1 MRSKDYEQRG
11 IEATL
16 TDIEGAR
23 SPKGGI
29 VPGIQYLRGFAAI
42 LVVIWHVNWLV
53 SLPPSYGNSPFA
65 LAETGLFGVAI
76 FFVISGFIITIVS
89 FGPIRGTRTEFFV
102 RRFVRIIPFMWV
114 CVIGYNLLSMAGT
127 ARIDVLP
134 GLRAMALW
142 PIGELRPHVV
152 WTLRHEFIF
161 YVLFAL
167 TMLRPRPLSYV
178 LAAWFVAPL
187 AWYAASRLLAWPELL
202 QPDSSRLALAS
213 VVGYGNVMMPNL
225 QFGMGFVLGLLWLKG
240 HPIVQNRF
248 PAAFL
253 LTLAATILAT
263 ALVGATLSED
273 NGLRAL
279 WWTMFATLV
288 VWLGAVS
295 TEARGPSHSLGM
307 LLGNAS
313 YSIYL
318 THPATAVVLIQISAR
333 LHNPLTSALF
343 VIVSVVVS
351 ILAGILI
358 HWYVEQPFVAWCRS
372 LGRRRPV
379 VA

>member
-1 MRSKDYEQRG
+1 M
-11 IEATL
+11 

-53 SLPPSYGNSPFA
+53 SLPPSYGESPFA

-89 FGPIRGTRTEFFV
+89 FGPTRSTRAEFFV

-127 ARIDVLP
+127 AKIDLLP

-161 YVLFAL
+161 YILFAF
-167 TMLRPRPLSYV
+167 TMLRPRPLSYL
-178 LAAWFVAPL
+178 LAAWFLAPL
-187 AWYAASRLLAWPELL
+187 VWYAASHLLAWPELL
-202 QPDSSRLALAS
+202 QPETSGLALAT
-213 VVGYGNVMMPNL
+213 VVGYGNIMMPNL
-225 QFGMGFVLGLLWLKG
+225 QFGMGFALGLLWLKG
-240 HPIVQNRF
+240 HPLVQSRY

-253 LTLAATILAT
+253 LTLAATCLAT

-273 NGLRAL
+273 NALRAL
-279 WWTMFATLV
+279 WWTLFATIV
-288 VWLGAVS
+288 VWLGIVS
-295 TEARGPSHSLGM
+295 TEKPGPLHSLGL
-307 LLGNAS
+307 LLGDAS

-318 THPATAVVLIQISAR
+318 THAATAVVLIQISAR
-333 LHNPLTSALF
+333 LHNPLPSALF
-343 VIVSVVVS
+343 VIAAVVSSVV
-351 ILAGILI
+351 AGILI
-358 HWYVEQPFVAWCRS
+358 HWYVEQPLIAYCRR
-372 LGRRRPV
+372 LGRRRSI

>member
-1 MRSKDYEQRG
+1 M
-11 IEATL
+11 

-53 SLPPSYGNSPFA
+53 SLPPSYGISPFA

-89 FGPIRGTRTEFFV
+89 FGPIRATRTEFFV

-127 ARIDVLP
+127 ARIDLLP

-152 WTLRHEFIF
+152 WTLRLDFISST
-161 YVLFAL
+161 LLAL
-167 TMLRPRPLSYV
+167 TMWRPGPLAYL
-178 LAAWFVAPL
+178 LAAWFVAPP
-187 AWYAASRLLAWPELL
+187 AWFAASRLLAWPELL
-202 QPDSSRLALAS
+202 QPESSSLALAT
-213 VVGYGNVMMPNL
+213 VVGYGNIMMPNL
-225 QFGMGFVLGLLWLKG
+225 QFGMGFVLGLLWLKA

-279 WWTMFATLV
+279 WWTLFATLV
-288 VWLGAVS
+288 VWLGIVS
-295 TEARGPSHSLGM
+295 TEAPGPWHSLGM

-318 THPATAVVLIQISAR
+318 THAATAVVLIQISAR
-333 LHNPLTSALF
+333 LHNPLPSALF
-343 VIVSVVVS
+343 VMMSVIVS

-358 HWYVEQPFVAWCRS
+358 HWYIEQPLIAWCRR
-372 LGRRRPV
+372 LGRRRSV

>member
-1 MRSKDYEQRG
+1 M
-11 IEATL
+11 

-53 SLPPSYGNSPFA
+53 SLPPSYGESPFL

-89 FGPIRGTRTEFFV
+89 FGPIRSTLAEFFL

-114 CVIGYNLLSMAGT
+114 CVIGYNLLSLAGSGKL
-127 ARIDVLP
+127 DPLP
-134 GLRAMALW
+134 GLRALALW
-142 PIGELRPHVV
+142 PIGELRPYVV

-161 YVLFAL
+161 YILFAL
-167 TMLRPRPLSYV
+167 TMLRPRPRLSLLV
-178 LAAWFVAPL
+178 AWFLAPL
-187 AWYAASRLLAWPELL
+187 AWYAAARLLAWPELL
-202 QPDSSRLALAS
+202 HPESTGLALAT
-213 VVGYGNVMMPNL
+213 VVGYGNIMMPNL
-225 QFGMGFVLGLLWLKG
+225 QFGMGFALGLLWLKG
-240 HPIVQNRF
+240 HPLVRSRY

-253 LTLAATILAT
+253 LTVAAATLAT
-263 ALVGATLSED
+263 VIVGATLSED

-279 WWTMFATLV
+279 WWTLFATIV
-288 VWLGAVS
+288 VWLGIVS
-295 TEARGPSHSLGM
+295 TEKPGPLHSIGM
-307 LLGNAS
+307 LLGDAS

-318 THPATAVVLIQISAR
+318 THAAAAIVLIQLSAR
-333 LHNPLTSALF
+333 LHNPLPSALF
-343 VIVSVVVS
+343 VILAVVCSV
-351 ILAGILI
+351 LAGILI
-358 HWYVEQPFVAWCRS
+358 HWYVEQPLIGYCRR
-372 LGRRRPV
+372 LGRRRSI

>member
-1 MRSKDYEQRG
+1 M
-11 IEATL
+11 

-23 SPKGGI
+23 SPKGGV

-42 LVVIWHVNWLV
+42 LVVIWHANWLV
-53 SLPPSYGNSPFA
+53 SLPPSYGESPFR

-89 FGPIRGTRTEFFV
+89 FGQIRATIAEFFL

-114 CVIGYNLLSMAGT
+114 CVIGYNLLSLAGSG
-127 ARIDVLP
+127 RPDLLP

-161 YVLFAL
+161 YILFAL
-167 TMLRPRPLSYV
+167 TMLRSRPQPYV
-178 LAAWFVAPL
+178 LVAWFLAPL
-187 AWYAASRLLAWPELL
+187 AWYAAAHLLAWPELL
-202 QPDSSRLALAS
+202 QPESTGLALAT
-213 VVGYGNVMMPNL
+213 VVGYGNIMMPNL
-225 QFGMGFVLGLLWLKG
+225 QFGMGFALGLLWLNN
-240 HPIVQNRF
+240 HPLVRTRY
-248 PAAFL
+248 PAAL
-253 LTLAATILAT
+253 LVTIVATTLATVI
-263 ALVGATLSED
+263 VGALLSED

-279 WWTMFATLV
+279 WWTLFATIV
-288 VWLGAVS
+288 VWLGIVS
-295 TEARGPSHSLGM
+295 VEKPGPLHSLGM

-318 THPATAVVLIQISAR
+318 THAATVVVLIQISAR
-333 LHNPLTSALF
+333 LHNPLPSTAF
-343 VIVSVVVS
+343 VILTVICS
-351 ILAGILI
+351 IVAGILI
-358 HWYVEQPFVAWCRS
+358 HWYVEQPLIGYCRR
-372 LGRRRPV
+372 LGRRRSI